1 MKRGSIWWAYIGEP
15 QGSSPGY
22 RRPVVIVQAV
32 KFTRSQLRTVL
43 VATISSNLRLADIPS
58 NILVPAT
65 ISTLP
70 RDSVINI
77 SQVIAIDKQF
87 FEEKVTDLPTR
98 FLYLL
103 DSSLRL
109 IMDL

>member
-22 RRPVVIVQAV
+22 RRPVVIVQAD

-65 ISTLP
+65 ISTLRAIP
-70 RDSVINI
+70 SSI
-77 SQVIAIDKQF
+77 SHR
-87 FEEKVTDLPTR
+87 L
-98 FLYLL
+98 
-103 DSSLRL
+103 LRL
-109 IMDL
+109 ISSFLRKKLLIYQQDSSIF